1 MDEVNTDQIVERDGG
16 ASRQLDENQLHPM
29 DVSRDQNATTTATKQ
44 KEGTQLTTKDVE
56 SGSVGWRSAA
66 GHQAER
72 ADSMLPRTK
81 CCAHQRK

>member
-1 MDEVNTDQIVERDGG
+1 MDDVNTDQIVEEM
-16 ASRQLDENQLHPM
+16 AVHH
-29 DVSRDQNATTTATKQ
+29 VSWMRISCTP
-44 KEGTQLTTKDVE
+44 QLTTEDVE
-56 SGSVGWRSAA
+56 NGSVGWRSAA